1 MGKTVIFEERYG
13 VNVNDFSSTDEIDKV
28 IEKKI
33 GRKLQIINLDDHGI
47 SHSRGSVFKLRKY
60 DIDYMFDETVKDDR

>member
-1 MGKTVIFEERYG
+1 MRKTVIFEERYG

-60 DIDYMFDETVKDDR
+60 DIDHMFDETVKDDR

>member
-47 SHSRGSVFKLRKY
+47 SHSRVAYLN
-60 DIDYMFDETVKDDR
+60 

>member
-33 GRKLQIINLDDHGI
+33 GRKLQIITLDDHGI
-47 SHSRGSVFKLRKY
+47 SHSRGSVFKLRNY
-60 DIDYMFDETVKDDR
+60 DIDHMLDETVEDDR